1 MLLGP
6 QILPQL
12 TESQT
17 WSIIMA
23 CVMMLADIITGFTGA
38 AVRHDISSTKMREGI
53 GHKIMILV
61 LIAVAYVLGVGL
73 GHVSGIN
80 AEIPSTEV
88 VCWYVVVM
96 EIASI
101 LENISNAWPEFSGT
115 SLFKYISKIAG
126 DDEDERKLQ

>member
-1 MLLGP
+1 MGT
-6 QILPQL
+6 QMLPQL

-38 AVRHDISSTKMREGI
+38 VVRYDISSIKMRNGI
-53 GHKIMILV
+53 VRKIMILV

-80 AEIPSTEV
+80 AKIPSTEI

-101 LENISNAWPEFSGT
+101 LENISKAWPEFSGT

-126 DDEDERKLQ
+126 DEDERKMQ

>member
-1 MLLGP
+1 MGP
-6 QILPQL
+6 QMLPQL

-38 AVRHDISSTKMREGI
+38 VVRHDISSTKMRDGI
-53 GHKIMILV
+53 GHKTMILV

-101 LENISNAWPEFSGT
+101 LENISKVWPEFSGT

-126 DDEDERKLQ
+126 DEDERKL

>member
-1 MLLGP
+1 M
-6 QILPQL
+6 LPQL

-23 CVMMLADIITGFTGA
+23 CVMMLADIIVGFTGA
-38 AVRHDISSTKMREGI
+38 VVRHDIRSTKMREGI

-73 GHVSGIN
+73 VHISGIN

-101 LENISNAWPEFSGT
+101 LENISKAWPEFSGT

-126 DDEDERKLQ
+126 DEEDEHKLQ

>member
-1 MLLGP
+1 MGP

-38 AVRHDISSTKMREGI
+38 VVRHDIRSTKMREGI
-53 GHKIMILV
+53 GHKVMVLV
-61 LIAVAYVLGVGL
+61 LIAVAYLLGVGL
-73 GHVSGIN
+73 GHVSGIQT
-80 AEIPSTEV
+80 EIPSTEV

-96 EIASI
+96 ELASI
-101 LENISNAWPEFSGT
+101 LENVSLAWPEFADT
-115 SLFKYISKIAG
+115 RLFRYFSTFAG
-126 DDEDERKLQ
+126 SDDNDNMLQ

>member
-1 MLLGP
+1 MDT
-6 QILPQL
+6 QMLPQL

-38 AVRHDISSTKMREGI
+38 VVRHDISSIKMRDGI
-53 GHKIMILV
+53 VRKIMILV

-80 AEIPSTEV
+80 AKIPSTEI

-101 LENISNAWPEFSGT
+101 LENISKAWPEFSGT

-126 DDEDERKLQ
+126 DEDERKLQ

>member
-1 MLLGP
+1 M
-6 QILPQL
+6 LPQL

-23 CVMMLADIITGFTGA
+23 CVMMLADIITGFTCA
-38 AVRHDISSTKMREGI
+38 AVKHDISSTKMRDGI
-53 GHKIMILV
+53 WHKTMILV

-101 LENISNAWPEFSGT
+101 LENISKAWPEFSRT

-126 DDEDERKLQ
+126 DEDERKL

>member
-1 MLLGP
+1 MGS
-6 QILPQL
+6 QMLPQL

-38 AVRHDISSTKMREGI
+38 AVRHDISSTKMRDGI
-53 GHKIMILV
+53 GHKTMILV

-101 LENISNAWPEFSGT
+101 LENISKAWPEFSGT

-126 DDEDERKLQ
+126 DEDERKL

>member
-1 MLLGP
+1 MLLGT

-23 CVMMLADIITGFTGA
+23 CVMMLADVIVGFTGA
-38 AVRHDISSTKMREGI
+38 VVRHDIKSTKMREGI
-53 GHKIMILV
+53 GHKVIVLV
-61 LIAVAYVLGVGL
+61 LIAVAYLLGVGL
-73 GHVSGIN
+73 GHVSGIE

-96 EIASI
+96 ELASI
-101 LENISNAWPEFSGT
+101 LENVSLAWPEFADT
-115 SLFKYISKIAG
+115 RLFKYFSKMAG
-126 DDEDERKLQ
+126 DDEDEHKLQ

>member
-1 MLLGP
+1 MLLGT

-23 CVMMLADIITGFTGA
+23 CVMMLADIAVGFVGA

-53 GHKIMILV
+53 GHKVMVLV
-61 LIAVAYVLGVGL
+61 LIAVAYLLGVGL
-73 GHVSGIN
+73 GHVSGIE

-96 EIASI
+96 ELASI
-101 LENISNAWPEFSGT
+101 LENVSLAWPEFADT
-115 SLFKYISKIAG
+115 RLFRYFSTFARS
-126 DDEDERKLQ
+126 DDDDNVLQ

>member
-1 MLLGP
+1 MGQLF
-6 QILPQL
+6 LPPM
-12 TESQT
+12 TESQS

-23 CVMMLADIITGFTGA
+23 CLMMLADIAVGFVGA

-53 GHKIMILV
+53 GHKVMMLV
-61 LIAVAYVLGVGL
+61 LIAVAYLLGVGL
-73 GHVSGIN
+73 GHVSGIKT
-80 AEIPSTEV
+80 EIPSTEI

-101 LENISNAWPEFSGT
+101 LENISKAWPEFSGT

-126 DDEDERKLQ
+126 DDEDEHKLQ

>member
-38 AVRHDISSTKMREGI
+38 AMRHDISSTKMREGI

-61 LIAVAYVLGVGL
+61 LIAVAYILGVGL

-80 AEIPSTEV
+80 AEIPSMEI

-101 LENISNAWPEFSGT
+101 LENISKAWPEFSGT
-115 SLFKYISKIAG
+115 SLFKYFSKMAG
-126 DDEDERKLQ
+126 DDEDEHKLQ

>member
-6 QILPQL
+6 QMLPQL

-38 AVRHDISSTKMREGI
+38 AVKHDISSIKMRDGI
-53 GHKIMILV
+53 WHKTMILV

-101 LENISNAWPEFSGT
+101 LENISKAWPEFSGT

-126 DDEDERKLQ
+126 DEDERKLQ

>member
-1 MLLGP
+1 MGP
-6 QILPQL
+6 QMLPQL

-23 CVMMLADIITGFTGA
+23 CVMMLADIITGFTSA
-38 AVRHDISSTKMREGI
+38 AVRHDISSTKMRDGI
-53 GHKIMILV
+53 GHKTMILV

-101 LENISNAWPEFSGT
+101 LENISKAWPEFSET

-126 DDEDERKLQ
+126 DEDERKL

>member
-1 MLLGP
+1 MGQLF
-6 QILPQL
+6 LPPM
-12 TESQT
+12 TESQS

-23 CVMMLADIITGFTGA
+23 CLMMLADIAVGFVGA

-53 GHKIMILV
+53 GHKVMVLV
-61 LIAVAYVLGVGL
+61 LIAVAYLLGVGL
-73 GHVSGIN
+73 GHVSGIKT
-80 AEIPSTEV
+80 EIPSTEI

-101 LENISNAWPEFSGT
+101 LENISKAWPEFSGT

-126 DDEDERKLQ
+126 DDEDEHKLQ

>member
-1 MLLGP
+1 M
-6 QILPQL
+6 LPQL

-38 AVRHDISSTKMREGI
+38 ALRHDISSTKMREGI

-73 GHVSGIN
+73 GHVSSIS
-80 AEIPSTEV
+80 AEIPSTEI

-101 LENISNAWPEFSGT
+101 LENISKAWPEFSDT
-115 SLFKYISKIAG
+115 SLFKYFSKMAG
-126 DDEDERKLQ
+126 DYEDEHKLQ

>member
-1 MLLGP
+1 MGT
-6 QILPQL
+6 QIIPPL

-23 CVMMLADIITGFTGA
+23 CVMMLADVIVGFSGA

-53 GHKIMILV
+53 VHKIMLLV

-73 GHVSGIN
+73 VHVSGMN

-96 EIASI
+96 ELASI
-101 LENISNAWPEFSGT
+101 LENISKAWPEFSGT
-115 SLFKYISKIAG
+115 SLFKYFSKMTG
-126 DDEDERKLQ
+126 DDEDEHKLQ

>member
-1 MLLGP
+1 MLLDT
-6 QILPQL
+6 QILQPL

-23 CVMMLADIITGFTGA
+23 CVMMLADIIVGFTGA
-38 AVRHDISSTKMREGI
+38 VVRHDISSTKMRAGI
-53 GHKIMILV
+53 GHKIMLLV

-80 AEIPSTEV
+80 AEIPSAEV

-96 EIASI
+96 ETASI
-101 LENISNAWPEFSGT
+101 LENISKAWPEFSGT
-115 SLFKYISKIAG
+115 SLFKYFSKMAG
-126 DDEDERKLQ
+126 DDEDERKQQ

>member
-23 CVMMLADIITGFTGA
+23 CVMMLADIIVGFTGA
-38 AVRHDISSTKMREGI
+38 VVRHDIRSTKMREGI
-53 GHKIMILV
+53 GHKVMILV

-73 GHVSGIN
+73 GHVSGIS
-80 AEIPSTEV
+80 AEIPSTEI

-101 LENISNAWPEFSGT
+101 LENISKVWPEFSGT
-115 SLFKYISKIAG
+115 SLFKYFSKMAG
-126 DDEDERKLQ
+126 DDEDERKMQ

>member
-38 AVRHDISSTKMREGI
+38 VVRHDIRSTKMREGI

-73 GHVSGIN
+73 GHVSGIR
-80 AEIPSTEV
+80 AEIPSTEI

-101 LENISNAWPEFSGT
+101 LENISKAWPEFSGT
-115 SLFKYISKIAG
+115 SLFKYFSKMTG
-126 DDEDERKLQ
+126 DDEDERKMQ